1 MCYNNNI
8 SNTGKG
14 AIMFNTDEK
23 MQRVLLVACN
33 TGEYDVEASLGEL
46 AELTATAG
54 GEVIANMVQ
63 NLQSTNNA
71 TYIGPGK
78 LQEVKQFCND
88 NEVDLVIFDDS
99 LSGSQIKNIEEIV
112 EVRIIDRTMLI
123 LDIFAMHARTAE
135 GKLQVELAQQRYLLP
150 RLYGMG
156 KQLSRQGGGAS
167 GSIGNRGPGE
177 TKLESDRR
185 HIQRRIENLEAELAE
200 MEQRRDLTRKR
211 RLKNGVVTIA
221 IVGYTNVGKST
232 LLNLL
237 TGAGVLAENK
247 LFATL
252 DPTAREL
259 RLKDGQSAILI
270 DTVGLIQRL
279 PHQLVKA
286 FRSTL
291 EEAAS
296 ADIILNLC
304 DISDERVD
312 VQLKVTND
320 VLGELGCGDIP
331 IITVYNKI
339 DKVDYDNVGLINT
352 NSVFISAKEN
362 RGIDDLFDCIGR
374 VLAEKVITLQLLFP
388 YDKGN
393 VLDKV
398 RNSGLIVSEEYTE
411 SGTAVKAIIE
421 KKMQHLVEEFIVQA

>member
-1 MCYNNNI
+1 MY
-8 SNTGKG
+8 
-14 AIMFNTDEK
+14 NTDDK
-23 MQRVLLVACN
+23 LQRVLTVACN
-33 TGEYDVEASLGEL
+33 TGEYDVEASLIEL
-46 AELTATAG
+46 AELVSTAG
-54 GEVIANMVQ
+54 GEVVASMVQ
-63 NLQSTNNA
+63 NLQAVNNS
-71 TYIGPGK
+71 TYIGAGK
-78 LQEVKQFCND
+78 LQEVKQFCED

-99 LSGSQIKNIEEIV
+99 LSGSQIKNIEDILD
-112 EVRIIDRTMLI
+112 VRVIDRTMLI
-123 LDIFAMHARTAE
+123 LDIFALHARTAE
-135 GKLQVELAQQRYLLP
+135 GKLQVELAQQKYLLP

-156 KQLSRQGGGAS
+156 KQLSRQGGGS
-167 GSIGNRGPGE
+167 NGSIGNRGPGE

-185 HIQRRIENLEAELAE
+185 HIKRRIESLEADLLE

-237 TGAGVLAENK
+237 TDAGVLAENK

-259 RLKDGQSAILI
+259 RLKDGQTAILI

-291 EEAAS
+291 EEAAT
-296 ADIILNLC
+296 ADIILNIC

-312 VQLKVTND
+312 VQLKVTKE
-320 VLGELGCGDIP
+320 VLDSLGCGDIP

-339 DKVDYDNVGLINT
+339 DKVNYDNVRLMNN

-362 RGIDDLFDCIGR
+362 RGIDELFDCIGR
-374 VLAEKVITLQLLFP
+374 VLAEKVTTLQLLVP
-388 YDKGN
+388 YDKGGI
-393 VLDKV
+393 LDKI
-398 RNSGLIVSEEYTE
+398 RNGGVILSEEYNE
-411 SGTAVKAIIE
+411 AGVLVKATIE
-421 KKMQHLVEEFIVQA
+421 KKLQHLVEEFIVQ